1 MVDIAL
7 ISKYLP
13 KVFGT
18 LAFIVNPIFVYLIFT
33 EKTAKLG
40 NYRYV
45 LLYFATFNL
54 GYSVV
59 NVMIPIDIHNYRYC
73 FYLFLS
79 DGLFVERSDF
89 HLHVLA
95 LRCAVVAS
103 SYGVLLSHFI
113 YRYLVVHDSTLT
125 RENFHFFVL
134 ISFGFLVVYTSVW
147 HFTCYLIGSANREN
161 REYIREDFRKLYDID
176 SMDRNMVSCLYR
188 EGSQSTL
195 IRGWSSTIIWTT
207 VSALTICLFLK
218 LAHMIMSKLHKMS
231 ANTSRKTS
239 NFQMELL
246 RALIVQ
252 TVIPIFI
259 SFFPCVICF
268 MIPIFNWDLGRP
280 INYVEVIA
288 LGAFAFC
295 DPVAIVMCLPIF
307 RNRVLCKKEVEK
319 KRKVVYEPTTV
330 KDTNDTK
337 F

>member
-7 ISKYLP
+7 ISKHIP

-18 LAFIVNPIFVYLIFT
+18 LAFIVNSIFVYLIFT
-33 EKTAKLG
+33 EKTTKLG

-45 LLYFATFNL
+45 LLYFATFNV

-89 HLHVLA
+89 HLHLLA

-134 ISFGFLVVYTSVW
+134 ISFGFLVAYTSVW
-147 HFTCYLIGSANREN
+147 HFVGFLINR
-161 REYIREDFRKLYDID
+161 
-176 SMDRNMVSCLYR
+176 
-188 EGSQSTL
+188 
-195 IRGWSSTIIWTT
+195 
-207 VSALTICLFLK
+207 
-218 LAHMIMSKLHKMS
+218 
-231 ANTSRKTS
+231 ANTPLPA
-239 NFQMELL
+239 Q
-246 RALIVQ
+246 
-252 TVIPIFI
+252 
-259 SFFPCVICF
+259 
-268 MIPIFNWDLGRP
+268 P